1 MGFSKI
7 TLAAAAVSATG
18 LIAAAAFAQPPA
30 AAPAA
35 APATP
40 TYVATPAYASVHME
54 VDVNKPAAEVWAKVG
69 KFCDLGE
76 WLRAPCVITSGQD
89 GQLGAVRTIAGRIIE
104 VMVGKGPTSYTYT
117 QPVAN
122 NANPYNLYHGTLS
135 AIAVSP
141 TTSKLTYD
149 IFQDNSMVAE
159 AQREARMAQLR
170 TQFQGALDNM
180 KTLVETGSMPPAPA
194 RGGGGGGGRGG
205 GAPGAA
211 PPAGRGG

>member
-1 MGFSKI
+1 MSTFG
-7 TLAAAAVSATG
+7 ATG
-18 LIAAAAFAQPPA
+18 AATSPFPA
-30 AAPAA
+30 GIGSP
-35 APATP
+35 
-40 TYVATPAYASVHME
+40 
-54 VDVNKPAAEVWAKVG
+54 
-69 KFCDLGE
+69 
-76 WLRAPCVITSGQD
+76 
-89 GQLGAVRTIAGRIIE
+89 
-104 VMVGKGPTSYTYT
+104 

>member
-1 MGFSKI
+1 MGVMKFTVI
-7 TLAAAAVSATG
+7 AGAVSATAM
-18 LIAAAAFAQPPA
+18 IAAAAFAQPPA
-30 AAPAA
+30 APAAGA

-40 TYVATPAYASVHME
+40 TYVAAPVYQSVHME
-54 VDVNKPAAEVWAKVG
+54 VDVNKPVAEVWAKVG

-149 IFQDNSMVAE
+149 IFQDNSMIPE
-159 AQREARMAQLR
+159 AQREARMNQLR
-170 TQFQGALDNM
+170 TQFQGALENM

-194 RGGGGGGGRGG
+194 RGGGGGGRGG